1 MVLVQ
6 KLPFFQIFFLSN
18 IGQENVFYN
27 ILEQKDACL
36 GYKNKML
43 KKSKNCL
50 FPKGLPHGF
59 GPKMAII
66 PTFFFLEYSSG
77 KVLLRYFTTKK
88 LLSRL

>member
-1 MVLVQ
+1 
-6 KLPFFQIFFLSN
+6 
-18 IGQENVFYN
+18 
-27 ILEQKDACL
+27 
-36 GYKNKML
+36 ML

-77 KVLLRYFTTKK
+77 KVLLRYLTTKK
-88 LLSRL
+88 LLSRLKKQKVQKVEKFTFFQRG